1 MKKVTFRVP
10 IKSDGSFDMD
20 AQRDLAK
27 EFVAVQ
33 EAVRGVAE
41 SLESVKNFKPRADL
55 PKDAV
60 DIGMQ
65 TGELKMPVFRRI
77 SKKDRLDTEIANKR
91 LLEIAANPQ
100 SVIRGADLEK
110 RLKRLES

>member
-1 MKKVTFRVP
+1 
-10 IKSDGSFDMD
+10 MD

-33 EAVRGVAE
+33 EAVRGVTE
-41 SLESVKNFKPRADL
+41 SLESVKDFKPRADL
-55 PKDAV
+55 PKDAI

-65 TGELKMPVFRRI
+65 TGELKMPAFRRI
-77 SKKDRLDTEIANKR
+77 SKKDRRDTEIANKR
-91 LLEIAANPQ
+91 LLEIVANPQ
-100 SVIRGADLEK
+100 IVIRGADLEK